1 MDALNNY
8 VSFIRRI
15 QKPDYTTNSTVD
27 FKSKNR
33 GYNYPW
39 VADFWFTMFRTTGNK
54 QYLKD
59 GYGTLRALVRYFKHG
74 FYCINIP
81 TYGYTLLKE
90 NGFTPEADTLLND
103 FK

>member
-1 MDALNNY
+1 
-8 VSFIRRI
+8 
-15 QKPDYTTNSTVD
+15 
-27 FKSKNR
+27 
-33 GYNYPW
+33 
-39 VADFWFTMFRTTGNK
+39 MFRTTGNK

-90 NGFTPEADTLLND
+90 NGFTAEADTLLND
-103 FK
+103 FKSMADVFCENGPNYPTSEVNYEQSIVAPSIIHLLNVYMLTGMKNI